1 MNDPVAAVKR
11 NLSAYLQLLGKS
23 SSVTGRVDAWLSIAL
38 FSISLSCYYFHWFRL
53 TPSLGHDSTL
63 LALYTRDF
71 LQENIFPF
79 YIYHQFGTQPLL
91 VYIQA
96 LIFSVFGYSVASLQS
111 ITVVGGALAAPA
123 TYWASRWAFDHLGTV
138 FARRAG

>member
-1 MNDPVAAVKR
+1 MNRSKAKSVRISPT
-11 NLSAYLQLLGKS
+11 KS

-53 TPSLGHDSTL
+53 TPSRHDSTL

-71 LQENIFPF
+71 LQENIFRLGPNP
-79 YIYHQFGTQPLL
+79 I

-111 ITVVGGALAAPA
+111 IT
-123 TYWASRWAFDHLGTV
+123 
-138 FARRAG
+138 